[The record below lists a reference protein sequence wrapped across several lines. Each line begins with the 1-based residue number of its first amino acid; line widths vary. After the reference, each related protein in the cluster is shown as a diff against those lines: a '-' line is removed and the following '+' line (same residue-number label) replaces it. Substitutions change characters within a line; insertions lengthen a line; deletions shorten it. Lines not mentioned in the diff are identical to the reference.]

1 MKKLITFVFLFS
13 FFAAGIVW
21 AQAAQTPT
29 ASSSNTSQ
37 TMTSTAGQT
46 SSTNSQT
53 ASTSTAQGQAQ
64 ASNGTYAGV
73 SQAGMNA
80 LGGRKSS
87 DLSPAEWN
95 ALSEKDRTAILAE
108 ERIQDVMKQE
118 EVSREEAQKLIGEH
132 DQTVAENIEKNKAA
146 VNCSK
151 GDSKFTRFLLNYV
164 GNGGGDFCWFCPMFE
179 GLFDAMNNLATAIS
193 VKMADV
199 FLMIMGVGLLF
210 SIAFKVAKMVVSL
223 QGADLMQFLTDM
235 FKHLG
240 RAIIATALLVSS
252 LSIFTYLVS
261 PVLTMSMSLSSV
273 IMDEGGGRGAV
284 IKATQATGIKAASIC
299 DDLADQMKVSTTVEK
314 QTKAFTPEVRASFLC
329 ALRTMSAGLIFGIIL
344 GVVIYSLAFT
354 NMIWGVLPNIQYA
367 LLGLIIVI
375 GHLAIL
381 ITFPFKLIDSMIRM
395 AFVTALMPLWIILW
409 VFPATVGY
417 TKKAWDLFLSSCLIF
432 ICLAVIITMVMS
444 IMQYAIP
451 NREEIIGLL
460 TCGFDQQAADKIPI
474 GGKELLV
481 TAALTFLG
489 WKMLGTAT
497 TLASS
502 FVGAIP
508 DLGLGQ
514 AMNETTVKGAKL
526 AGKGARTGGRMVANS
541 KVGQWAGRK
550 LHMNSQ
556 RAATLGTLA
565 ATGVATAGAA
575 PVLYGL
581 GKGTMAGY
589 RAVRNYFS
597 GRGGAKGGTENTPN
611 TPMPDGTQG
620 GAPNTP
626 TGTPQGGAPTTPT
639 PNVPPQGGTPAT
651 PTGTPQEGAPNVL
664 PQGRTPAT
672 PAGTPQGG
680 TPNTPTPNV
689 LPQGTPRG
697 GMPAA
702 STSSGAGT
710 PSETM
715 SFNAGGQPAE
725 ETMGASRT
733 SQGGTL
739 TGSTGSAENMSY
751 THPTTSESDGFKASR
766 FGGSGSTST
775 TTGSAAVNENWSGAS
790 MDGVYVTDPKIGTQ
804 YHSDGG
810 IKIPTGGATGYYSDG
825 DKGSANEMG
834 GSGTSTGGT
843 GGQSGSNEGSSG
855 QNQGASGSH
864 KESGVDQVARD
875 MARKASDDAQ
885 RAAIQSS
892 SAQAA
897 ASQAM
902 SEASQKD
909 KDDDKKNKPE

>member
-37 TMTSTAGQT
+37 PTTSTAGQ
-46 SSTNSQT
+46 SLSTNSQT

-146 VNCSK
+146 INCSK
-151 GDSKFTRFLLNYV
+151 GGSKFTKFLLNYV
-164 GNGGGDFCWFCPMFE
+164 GSGGGDFCWFCPMFE

-193 VKMADV
+193 VKMARV
-199 FLMIMGVGLLF
+199 FLMILGVGLLF

-314 QTKAFTPEVRASFLC
+314 QTKAFTPEVRASFLG

-432 ICLAVIITMVMS
+432 VCLAVIITMVMS

-541 KVGQWAGRK
+541 KAGQWAGRK

-565 ATGVATAGAA
+565 ATGVATAGVA

-589 RAVRNYFS
+589 RALRNKF
-597 GRGGAKGGTENTPN
+597 GGNGGGADGVQDNNKSPN
-611 TPMPDGTQG
+611 IPPQEDKKVPDI
-620 GAPNTP
+620 P
-626 TGTPQGGAPTTPT
+626 PQGDKNA
-639 PNVPPQGGTPAT
+639 PNVPPQGDKN
-651 PTGTPQEGAPNVL
+651 APNVP
-664 PQGRTPAT
+664 PQGDKNA
-672 PAGTPQGG
+672 
-680 TPNTPTPNV
+680 PNV
-689 LPQGTPRG
+689 PSPKGETAPVFTWSSGNGTKSETMSFNAG
-697 GMPAA
+697 GQPTGGVPTTTGTSSTTDGKPAEPMSYNIGKNA
-702 STSSGAGT
+702 GDTTSATSMSSGAGT

-715 SFNAGGQPAE
+715 SFSAGTSVPDSTQTTSTSSSSGAGTSS
-725 ETMGASRT
+725 ETMTYGA
-733 SQGGTL
+733 G
-739 TGSTGSAENMSY
+739 
-751 THPTTSESDGFKASR
+751 TSEASTMTPEPNR
-766 FGGSGSTST
+766 VPDSTDTASTQAPLNERDVSGRVDSPRDET
-775 TTGSAAVNENWSGAS
+775 NRR
-790 MDGVYVTDPKIGTQ
+790 K
-804 YHSDGG
+804 
-810 IKIPTGGATGYYSDG
+810 
-825 DKGSANEMG
+825 
-834 GSGTSTGGT
+834 
-843 GGQSGSNEGSSG
+843 EGM
-855 QNQGASGSH
+855 
-864 KESGVDQVARD
+864 VDQNARD
-875 MARKASDDAQ
+875 AARQAVAEAQ
-885 RAAIQSS
+885 RAAMQAAA
-892 SAQAA
+892 AQAA
-897 ASQAM
+897 ASQAL
-902 SEASQKD
+902 SEASKKD
-909 KDDDKKNKPE
+909 KDDDDKKNKPE